1 MICISRLV
9 SFVWSVMR
17 ATCSRSHSLEF
28 VQICIVLFSTAASE
42 LGRLAVLLRLMWPCV
57 FLPHVGTLIYIY
69 IYIYITY
76 YVLYIY
82 VYIYIY
88 MYILNDI
95 LYIKCII
102 LYMTYHIYIYM
113 YIISYIYIYI
123 MYIVWYSIYIIS
135 DIWYSIYYV
144 LYLSYI
150 YIYICMGSRIVKK
163 STKNGQTIVPNG
175 SQHQEKRSWGYP
187 QRGTKHENEK
197 KRGGL

>member
-1 MICISRLV
+1 LLKI
-9 SFVWSVMR
+9 SFVGVRANLHCSFQHCGQWARSPRSASSAHVTMCIL
-17 ATCSRSHSLEF
+17 ATCRD
-28 VQICIVLFSTAASE
+28 TD
-42 LGRLAVLLRLMWPCV
+42 
-57 FLPHVGTLIYIY
+57 IYIY

-113 YIISYIYIYI
+113 FIISYIYIYI